1 MDPNLLYLL
10 MQQAA
15 IQNPDMEFLRQLI
28 AESRQPI
35 PDEDAA
41 RLRMLQGSG
50 MGLDGITVMK
60 GDE

>member
-1 MDPNLLYLL
+1 MDPKLLFLL
-10 MQQAA
+10 MQQSA

-35 PDEDAA
+35 PQEDADK
-41 RLRMLQGSG
+41 LRMLQGSG
-50 MGLDGITVMK
+50 MGLDGLTTLK